1 MNESTLKGVS
11 RNLQMNESILLNSIL
26 INVNYL
32 LICDKRDKQNINTSV
47 I

>member
-1 MNESTLKGVS
+1 MNETTLKGVS
-11 RNLQMNESILLNSIL
+11 RNLQMNESILLKGIL

-32 LICDKRDKQNINTSV
+32 LTCDKIDKQNINTPV